1 MKILYTSPVIEY
13 PAAGGPQLRIENSIK
28 ALSQISELYVV
39 SRNAEYAIG
48 GREAVSFYKSLTQ
61 EFLFAPSVYGLHSNR
76 YIRKLQR
83 IIRKL
88 QRIIGSFKNQTLQQD
103 ADFLLEI
110 VKNKNIEIIWFG
122 YGNIS
127 YDLIKL
133 VKSTNPNI
141 KVICDTDSVWS
152 RFLLRELPYETDP
165 ERIEQIKSD
174 GLAKEKEEAEWV
186 NFCDVTTA
194 VSEVDALYYSDLAI
208 DKSKIMLFSN
218 VIDMNNYSNL
228 VEKPDNLKNPNI
240 YLAGTFGPKS
250 AMDKAA
256 RWFIE
261 DIYPIVKKQ
270 IPEIHFYIIGNA
282 SKETLVDIK
291 DPSITILGKVKSV
304 LPYLTNADVSI
315 VPLQFE
321 SGTRFKIMEA
331 AACKI
336 PIVSTTLG
344 AEGIPV
350 KDRRD
355 ILLADDA
362 DQFANAIVELIKN
375 KDLSQTIALNCFD
388 LIHKNNSVDSL
399 VVEAKEI
406 LKRLSEC

>member
-355 ILLADDA
+355 ILLTDDA